1 MRFVLPL
8 LLSLGLPFA
17 AARAECPAPP
27 AGAKLPSSMDATE
40 QLPIAWLVNHYSL
53 NVRLKQASPSVV
65 FLGDSITEGWAA
77 DPTWPAVRD
86 QYNAMG
92 LGIGY
97 DRTQN
102 VLWRIRN
109 GHFTYAKPRLAVL
122 LIGTNNIANGD
133 TPESAAWGV
142 GAVLRALRE
151 ASPNTRVVLLGLL
164 PRGEK
169 PDDGLR
175 QAAAATNR
183 LLAACADD
191 KTVFFRDIGAAFL
204 DPAGRLSPEVSP
216 DFLHLSRKGYAVFTA
231 QVEPILREFAGGKSN

>member
-8 LLSLGLPFA
+8 LLSLCAPLA
-17 AARAECPAPP
+17 VARAECPAPP

-40 QLPIAWLVNHYSL
+40 QLPITWLVNHYSL
-53 NVRLKQASPSVV
+53 NVRLKQTMPNVV

-77 DPTWPAVRD
+77 DSTWLPVRD
-86 QYNAMG
+86 QYKAMN

-109 GHFTYAKPRLAVL
+109 GHFAFAKPKVVVL

-133 TPESAAWGV
+133 TPESATWGV
-142 GAVLRALRE
+142 GAVLNALRE
-151 ASPNTRVVLLGLL
+151 AVPGGRIVLLGLL

-169 PDDGLR
+169 PDDKLR
-175 QAAAATNR
+175 QAAQATNK
-183 LLAACADD
+183 LLATCADD
-191 KTVFFRDIGAAFL
+191 KTVFFRDISAPFL
-204 DPAGRLSPEVSP
+204 DAAGRLSAEVSP
-216 DFLHLSRKGYAVFTA
+216 DFLHLSRKGYGIFAA
-231 QVEPILREFAGGKSN
+231 QLEPILREFAGAK